1 MARVARAMALA
12 TRVVCNKEGK
22 GDKGDGDKGGR
33 RAMATRVMVMAAAI
47 TWAKEMATRR
57 AGDK

>member
-1 MARVARAMALA
+1 MALA